1 MALKDVVGHERPIGM
16 LRHALRA
23 GRLSTSYIFAGESGI
38 GKRFTA
44 LNFAKL
50 FNCLSGGKDACDE
63 CPSCRKINS
72 GVHPDVLV
80 VEPETSEIKVGQV
93 RDANSALHLKPHE
106 GRMKVLIVD
115 DAETMNEEAANAFLK
130 TIEEPPPESVIILV
144 SANPEVLPA
153 TVLSRCMRV
162 NFRPLTPAET
172 ETVLK
177 RHDTGGEALVRLSMG
192 RPGIALKGD
201 LIEERAGFLAQ
212 LKEIER
218 PGSKA
223 AWKDRDEMEAWLDFC
238 MALMRDA
245 VVHKLTGGTET
256 LINKDLAAQIGQISG
271 KAETETL
278 IERFDRLQGL
288 RQNLRFNLNKAI
300 TWNYAGTILRGAL
313 QGTGE

>member
-38 GKRFTA
+38 GKKLAA

-50 FNCLSGGKDACDE
+50 LNCLAGEEDACDE

-72 GVHPDVLV
+72 GVHMDVLV
-80 VEPETSEIKVGQV
+80 VEPETAEIKVDQV
-93 RDANSALHLKPHE
+93 RDANSTLYLKPHE
-106 GRMKVLIVD
+106 GRMKVVIVD
-115 DAETMNEEAANAFLK
+115 DAEAMNEEAANAFLK
-130 TIEEPPPESVIILV
+130 TIEEPPPQSMIILV
-144 SANPEVLPA
+144 SANPEGLPA

-177 RHDTGGEALVRLSMG
+177 RHGTGGEALVRLSMG

-201 LIEERAGFLAQ
+201 LLEERAGFLAQ
-212 LKEIER
+212 LKEMQR
-218 PGSKA
+218 PGSKSL
-223 AWKDRDEMEAWLDFC
+223 WKDRDEMAAWFDFC
-238 MALMRDA
+238 MALMRDV
-245 VVHKLTGGTET
+245 VVHKLTGGTEA
-256 LINKDLAAQIGQISG
+256 LINKDIEQEIRQISG
-271 KAETETL
+271 KAKAETL
-278 IERFDRLQGL
+278 IERFDMLKRL

-313 QGTGE
+313 VLGRQ